1 MGKSSTFTTH
11 KEILVNL
18 DCFSKYLKYLRNIE
32 KWSKFTKSLLF
43 FNPLHSSLSQ
53 NFHLWRLLIVTFK
66 KNWMCYL
73 KLKID
78 PCRCKFAHLEY
89 QFLFF
94 WPWLRA
100 TYPLYVPP
108 PAKKTK
114 EAGGSR
120 PTKAKEPSKKKAN
133 AKAKKVKEM
142 TCVKTCQ
149 PGPRSGC
156 TIQQHY
162 YGHIMGHNW

>member
-1 MGKSSTFTTH
+1 MPRWRSKQRAKYSTLHCIASLLWF
-11 KEILVNL
+11 EP
-18 DCFSKYLKYLRNIE
+18 LRN
-32 KWSKFTKSLLF
+32 LF
-43 FNPLHSSLSQ
+43 FNFYKLHMYMYRFDSQ
-53 NFHLWRLLIVTFK
+53 FPIHNWRTKSFFNV
-66 KNWMCYL
+66 
-73 KLKID
+73 
-78 PCRCKFAHLEY
+78 KFCHEDFPHICLEY

>member
-1 MGKSSTFTTH
+1 MSH
-11 KEILVNL
+11 I
-18 DCFSKYLKYLRNIE
+18 IE
-32 KWSKFTKSLLF
+32 NEDVVLAESG
-43 FNPLHSSLSQ
+43 N
-53 NFHLWRLLIVTFK
+53 
-66 KNWMCYL
+66 
-73 KLKID
+73 
-78 PCRCKFAHLEY
+78 
-89 QFLFF
+89 
-94 WPWLRA
+94 
-100 TYPLYVPP
+100 VPP

-120 PTKAKEPSKKKAN
+120 PTKAKEPSKKKAK